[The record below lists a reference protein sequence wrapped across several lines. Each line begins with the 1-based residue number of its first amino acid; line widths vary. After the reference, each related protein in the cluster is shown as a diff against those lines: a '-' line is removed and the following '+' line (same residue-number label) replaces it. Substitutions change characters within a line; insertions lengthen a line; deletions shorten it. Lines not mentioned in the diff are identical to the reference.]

1 MLQASFHTV
10 TVSKDNLRWGLLW
23 WENES
28 EPNAVRVRSILPEG
42 AFWQLRKTVLIG
54 DYIISV
60 NGVPNAQE
68 VDDRAFEQIL
78 QEFQKSTEV
87 TLKLARFES
96 AFTRKFNRSPGL
108 DFGLQLD
115 DAGYITGIDVDSV
128 IDSDNEVI

>member
-1 MLQASFHTV
+1 MNV
-10 TVSKDNLRWGLLW
+10 NPPVEVSVSRRGF
-23 WENES
+23 
-28 EPNAVRVRSILPEG
+28 AVD
-42 AFWQLRKTVLIG
+42 K
-54 DYIISV
+54 
-60 NGVPNAQE
+60 
-68 VDDRAFEQIL
+68 
-78 QEFQKSTEV
+78 V